1 VLTSNR
7 GFGDWGQV
15 FADQVVAGE
24 ILDEKGA
31 TTFPAGYTTSFRIGW
46 ALDWEV
52 DYCLEG
58 VSLLPTLTA
67 RPDVVPGTSEALI
80 HEQVGNV
87 A

>member
-1 VLTSNR
+1 MPAGRTPPRPTGSSRSCRRYGCGSIVLTSNR

-46 ALDWEV
+46 ALD
-52 DYCLEG
+52 
-58 VSLLPTLTA
+58 
-67 RPDVVPGTSEALI
+67 
-80 HEQVGNV
+80 
-87 A
+87 